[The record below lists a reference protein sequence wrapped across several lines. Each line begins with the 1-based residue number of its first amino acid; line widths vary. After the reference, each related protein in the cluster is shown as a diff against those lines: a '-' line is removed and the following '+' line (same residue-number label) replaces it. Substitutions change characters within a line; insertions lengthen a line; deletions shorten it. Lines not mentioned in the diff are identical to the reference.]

1 MAGLNDFLSNKAM
14 QQTTLPSWFDTAQQN
29 VVNQAQSAFGAAP
42 TPQQTV
48 AQGAVSTMGQPT
60 TPFQQAAGTLQG
72 IASGA
77 ANPWIVNQ
85 QTGQV
90 TPNTATALGGLFQAQ
105 NQQLQQLMPNVTA
118 PVQGANIA
126 SGQFGSLRGQTA
138 VNKAMADAQ
147 ASLAAKQ
154 MESALQA
161 QQIGTQAGLGAGTLT
176 AQDIENALKVGQY
189 QQASPFMN
197 VSNLGKVIGGIQAP
211 STVYNQ
217 TQLSPLNQIGA
228 LMTLLGGETG
238 QGGVLGQLG
247 VPGGLQGLL
256 KGIGGK
262 LGLGG
267 YGGSGLTPGLNAGT
281 YPLQGGGQMVIG
293 QDGSRIIQDS
303 QGNVTAYDKYSNP
316 LGSDTTGTP
325 TNAGDVL
332 PGGITYEDLFNPER
346 GYNTYTPEQLDLY
359 QNYYDNLSSGG
370 GGGGGGF
377 DANMDFWG

>member
-161 QQIGTQAGLGAGTLT
+161 QQIGTQAGIGAGQLT

-238 QGGVLGQLG
+238 KGGVLGQLG

-267 YGGSGLTPGLNAGT
+267 YGGSGLTPGLGAGT

-293 QDGSRIIQDS
+293 QDGSRIVQQSD
-303 QGNVTAYDKYSNP
+303 GTVTAYDASGNP
-316 LGSDTTGTP
+316 LGGS

-332 PGGITYEDLFNPER
+332 PGGITYQDLFNQES
-346 GYNTYTPEQLDLY
+346 GYNTYTPEQLDQY
-359 QNYYDNLSSGG
+359 QSYYDNLSSG

>member
-48 AQGAVSTMGQPT
+48 AQGAVTTMGQPT
-60 TPFQQAAGTLQG
+60 TPFQQAAGTLQN

-105 NQQLQQLMPNVTA
+105 NQQLQQLMPNITA

-147 ASLAAKQ
+147 SKLFADQ
-154 MESALQA
+154 MQAALQG
-161 QQIGTQAGLGAGTLT
+161 QQIGTQAGLGAGQLT
-176 AQDIENALKVGQY
+176 AQDIENALRVGQY
-189 QQASPFMN
+189 QQAAPFMN
-197 VSNLGKVIGGIQAP
+197 VSNLGKVVGGIQAP
-211 STVYNQ
+211 ATVYNQ
-217 TQLSPLNQIGA
+217 TQLSPLNQIAGLA
-228 LMTLLGGETG
+228 TVLGGQTG
-238 QGGVLGQLG
+238 QGGILGQLG
-247 VPGGLQGLL
+247 VPGGLQGLF
-256 KGIGGK
+256 KGIGNK

-293 QDGSRIIQDS
+293 QDGSRIIQEPD
-303 QGNVTAYDKYSNP
+303 GNVTAYDASGNP
-316 LGSDTTGTP
+316 LGGS
-325 TNAGDVL
+325 TNAGDVG

-346 GYNTYTPEQLDLY
+346 GYNTYTPEQLDQY

-370 GGGGGGF
+370 GGGGGSF